1 MKYLIPFVLL
11 FFSAYTYAQ
20 VKIGD
25 NPNTIDPA
33 SILEMEDTNRG
44 MLIPRMTTVQRDAI
58 SSPPNGLQVYN
69 ITTNTMDV
77 YRGDQWESIAY
88 ETPAASSVYVYSLD
102 DLPTPSGGAI
112 SLDANTAYI
121 FRGFVDI
128 GSNYL
133 NLNGAT
139 LLGLDAPRDGV
150 TSTVNGAI
158 LRSTDAS
165 VFMRDFTAIT
175 GSPATK
181 GYDFSDATGT
191 KFCNLFSGCSVVG
204 PGSVGTVS
212 GFEAVTITKNL
223 WDCADG
229 IKVTGNMGKFAC
241 VTTFITNLT
250 SGAGIE
256 FLSGL
261 VIDDIDLSN
270 NYFIYNGQSGVK
282 LSASAQVDRGRLT
295 TNMFRGVG
303 TVLDGL
309 TPYDIGWQ
317 MSQNTN
323 IPNTVSYGNIYM
335 TGNATETNL
344 PSNDTYEKI
353 AGTTSSVKLLKFES
367 NSPNRLTYK
376 GNEDIVANVFIT
388 LTASSPSQNDDFAL
402 AVAKNGSVISIPSIS
417 TSALI
422 NKQSF
427 SLTFETQVDMS
438 TDDYLEAW
446 IKTTSNASDVTVTD
460 LQFRVRD

>member
-1 MKYLIPFVLL
+1 MKYLIPFFLL
-11 FFSAYTYAQ
+11 FLSAYTYAQ

-33 SILEMEDTNRG
+33 SILELEDTNRG
-44 MLIPRMTTVQRDAI
+44 LLIPRMTTTQRDAI

-77 YRGDQWESIAY
+77 YRNDQWESIAY
-88 ETPAASSVYVYSLD
+88 ETPDASSVYVYSLD
-102 DLPTPSGGAI
+102 DLPDASSGAI
-112 SLDANTAYI
+112 NLDGNTVYI
-121 FRGFVDI
+121 FRGYVDI

-139 LLGLDAPRDGV
+139 LLGLDAQRDGV
-150 TSTVNGAI
+150 TSDVGGAV
-158 LRSTDAS
+158 LSSSDVS
-165 VFMRDFTAIT
+165 VFMRDFTVVT
-175 GSPATK
+175 GSPNTK
-181 GYDFSDATGT
+181 AYNFIDGTGT
-191 KFCNLFSGCSVVG
+191 NFCNLFSGNSVVG

-212 GFEAVTITKNL
+212 GFEAVTVSKNY
-223 WDCADG
+223 WSCSDG
-229 IKVTGNMGKFAC
+229 IKVTGTMGKFAC
-241 VTTFITNLT
+241 FNTFITNIS

-261 VIDDIDLSN
+261 VVDDIDLSN
-270 NYFIYNGQSGVK
+270 NYFIYSGQTGVK
-282 LSASAQVDRGRLT
+282 VSGATVDRGRLT

-303 TVLDGL
+303 TVLDGV

-335 TGNATETNL
+335 TGNNTQTDLDN
-344 PSNDTYEKI
+344 NNQFYKI
-353 AGTTSSVKLLKFES
+353 EGTTSDLKLLKFES
-367 NSPNRLTYK
+367 SNNRLTYK

-388 LTASSPSQNDDFAL
+388 LTAKAPSNNDDFAV
-402 AVAKNGSVISIPSIS
+402 AIAKNGTVISSPSIS
-417 TSALI
+417 TATLTNKEAFALT
-422 NKQSF
+422 
-427 SLTFETQVDMS
+427 LETEVDMS
-438 TDDYLEAW
+438 TDDYVEVF
-446 IKTTSNASDVTVTD
+446 IKTTSGANNVTVTD